1 MKAVIMAGGKGT
13 RIRSVASDIPKPMI
27 PVLNKPV
34 LQYQIENL
42 ARCGI
47 TDIIL
52 VTGYLS
58 EAVSSYFGDGSSF
71 GVNITYFNEDTPMG
85 TAGALYYLYR
95 DGRLDDDFLLIMG
108 DLMLSVD
115 FNRFMGA
122 HKASG
127 AYATLFVHPNSHPYD
142 SDIIVTDEVGRLED
156 YTEDK
161 CGIDSNKENDK
172 DIYTSDKACG
182 CCISSANKEML
193 ADNIKPGGDGNFDN
207 IEQKAA
213 HDEMLQ
219 SPHALSKPVIG
230 IISKKAERPDDFYYH
245 NQVNAGIYA
254 LSPSAAALVAEPKEK
269 IDLDKDI
276 IRPLIAEKKVYA
288 YRSTE
293 YVKDMG
299 TPERYNEVS
308 DAVRCGTVERRN
320 LSNKQR
326 CIFLDRDGTV
336 NVEKGFLNNP
346 ADMELMPQAAEAI
359 KRINAS
365 EYLAV
370 LITNQPV
377 IARGECSFEGLDEI
391 QKKFDTL
398 LGREGAY
405 IDAVYYCPHHP
416 HSGFE
421 GEVKALKFK
430 CRCRKGAP
438 GMIEDAAAELNIDT
452 GSSWMIGDKT
462 SDVECGRR
470 AGCRTVLLHTGAD
483 GTDGR
488 FDEPADTE
496 ADNLAEAV
504 DAILLEGQQA

>member
-1 MKAVIMAGGKGT
+1 MKAVIMAGGRGT

-27 PVLNKPV
+27 PVLDKPV

-58 EAVSSYFGDGSSF
+58 EAVSSYFGDGSSL
-71 GVNITYFNEDTPMG
+71 GVRLAYFNEDTPMG
-85 TAGALYYLYR
+85 TAGALHYLYR
-95 DGRLDDDFLLIMG
+95 DGLLNDDFLLIMG

-115 FNRFMGA
+115 FNRFMAA

-142 SDIIVTDEVGRLED
+142 SDIVVTDEVGRLED
-156 YTEDK
+156 FTEDK
-161 CGIDSNKENDK
+161 CGAGIAGNVYIGKAGTGDDS
-172 DIYTSDKACG
+172 IGRSY
-182 CCISSANKEML
+182 SA
-193 ADNIKPGGDGNFDN
+193 
-207 IEQKAA
+207 
-213 HDEMLQ
+213 
-219 SPHALSKPVIG
+219 HARSKIVTG
-230 IISKKAERPDDFYYH
+230 IISKKAERPEHFYYH

-254 LSPSAAALVAEPKEK
+254 LSPKAAALVAEPIDK

-276 IRPLIAEKKVYA
+276 IRPLIDEFKVYA

-299 TPERYNEVS
+299 TPERYNEVTE
-308 DAVRCGTVERRN
+308 AVRTGTVERRN
-320 LSNKQR
+320 LSNKQS
-326 CIFLDRDGTV
+326 CIFLDRDGTI
-336 NVEKGFLNNP
+336 NVEKGFLNNA
-346 ADMELMPQAAEAI
+346 ADMELMPGAAEAI

-365 EYLAV
+365 EYIAV

-416 HSGFE
+416 HAGYE

-452 GSSWMIGDKT
+452 SRSWMIGDKT
-462 SDVECGRR
+462 SDVECGKR

-483 GTDGR
+483 GSDGR
-488 FDEPADTE
+488 FDEPADMNA
-496 ADNLAEAV
+496 ADLAAAV
-504 DAILLEGQQA
+504 DEILL

>member
-27 PVLNKPV
+27 PVLDKPV

-42 ARCGI
+42 LHCGI

-58 EAVSSYFGDGSSF
+58 EAVRAYFGDGSSF
-71 GVNITYFNEDTPMG
+71 GVRISYFNEDSPMG

-95 DGRLDDDFLLIMG
+95 DGLLDDDFLLIMG

-115 FNRFMGA
+115 FKRFMEA

-127 AYATLFVHPNSHPYD
+127 AYATLFVHPNSHPFD
-142 SDIIVTDEVGRLED
+142 SDIIVTDEVGRLEGF
-156 YTEDK
+156 TEDK
-161 CGIDSNKENDK
+161 CGIDA
-172 DIYTSDKACG
+172 TA
-182 CCISSANKEML
+182 
-193 ADNIKPGGDGNFDN
+193 
-207 IEQKAA
+207 KAA
-213 HDEMLQ
+213 LYTK
-219 SPHALSKPVIG
+219 SAHAMSKPVIG
-230 IISKKAERPDDFYYH
+230 VISKKAERPDDYYYH

-254 LSPSAAALVAEPKEK
+254 LSSKAAALVAEPIEK

-276 IRPLIAEKKVYA
+276 IRPLISEDKVYA

-308 DAVRCGTVERRN
+308 EAVRTGAAENRN
-320 LSNKQR
+320 LSNRQR
-326 CIFLDRDGTV
+326 CIFLDRDGTI

-346 ADMELMPQAAEAI
+346 EELELLPGAAEAI
-359 KRINAS
+359 RSINAS

-391 QKKFDTL
+391 QKKLDTL

-421 GEVKALKFK
+421 GELKALKFK

-438 GMIEDAAAELNIDT
+438 GMILEAARELNIDT
-452 GSSWMIGDKT
+452 AASWMIGDKT
-462 SDVECGRR
+462 SDVECGKR

-488 FDEPADTE
+488 FNEPADINA
-496 ADNLAEAV
+496 ADLAEATNV
-504 DAILLEGQQA
+504 ILLNEENAHEETD

>member
-27 PVLNKPV
+27 PVLDKPV

-42 ARCGI
+42 RHCGI

-58 EAVSSYFGDGSSF
+58 EAVRDYFGDGSSL
-71 GVNITYFNEDTPMG
+71 GVKISYFNEDSPMG

-95 DGRLDDDFLLIMG
+95 DGLLEDDFLLIMG

-115 FNRFMGA
+115 FKRFMEA

-127 AYATLFVHPNSHPYD
+127 AYATLFVHPNSHPFD
-142 SDIIVTDEVGRLED
+142 SDLIVTDEVGRLED
-156 YTEDK
+156 FTEDK
-161 CGIDSNKENDK
+161 CG
-172 DIYTSDKACG
+172 
-182 CCISSANKEML
+182 L
-193 ADNIKPGGDGNFDN
+193 DNIAEAQSESEKHLHKEP
-207 IEQKAA
+207 A
-213 HDEMLQ
+213 HAM
-219 SPHALSKPVIG
+219 SKPVIG
-230 IISKKAERPDDFYYH
+230 VISKKAERPEDFYYH

-254 LSPSAAALVAEPKEK
+254 LSPKSAALVAEPIDK

-276 IRPLIAEKKVYA
+276 IRPLIAENKVYA

-308 DAVRCGTVERRN
+308 EAVRTGTVERRN
-320 LSNKQR
+320 LSNRQR
-326 CIFLDRDGTV
+326 CIFLDRDGTI

-346 ADMELMPQAAEAI
+346 DELELLPGAAEAI
-359 KRINAS
+359 RRINAS

-391 QKKFDTL
+391 QKKLDTL

-405 IDAVYYCPHHP
+405 IDAMYYCPHHP

-438 GMIEDAAAELNIDT
+438 GMILKAAEELNIDT
-452 GSSWMIGDKT
+452 AASWMIGDKT
-462 SDVECGRR
+462 SDVECGSR
-470 AGCRTVLLHTGAD
+470 AGCKTVLLHTGAD

-488 FDEPADTE
+488 FDEPADMQ
-496 ADNLAEAV
+496 ASNLAEAV
-504 DAILLEGQQA
+504 DIILR

>member
-1 MKAVIMAGGKGT
+1 MKAVIMAGGRGT

-27 PVLNKPV
+27 PVLDKPV

-58 EAVSSYFGDGSSF
+58 VAVSSYFGDGSSL
-71 GVNITYFNEDTPMG
+71 GVRITYFNEDTPMG
-85 TAGALYYLYR
+85 TAGALHYLYR
-95 DGRLDDDFLLIMG
+95 DGLLNDDFLLIMG

-115 FNRFMGA
+115 FNRFMAA

-142 SDIIVTDEVGRLED
+142 SDIVVTDEVGRLED
-156 YTEDK
+156 FTEDK
-161 CGIDSNKENDK
+161 CGAGIDRIESLNSAQINNAEAVSDA
-172 DIYTSDKACG
+172 DDKACG
-182 CCISSANKEML
+182 DAGIAGNSYAIGKVGTGDDSIGRSHSA
-193 ADNIKPGGDGNFDN
+193 
-207 IEQKAA
+207 
-213 HDEMLQ
+213 
-219 SPHALSKPVIG
+219 HARSKVVTG
-230 IISKKAERPDDFYYH
+230 IISKKAERPEHFYYH

-254 LSPSAAALVAEPKEK
+254 LSPKAAALVAEPIDK

-276 IRPLIAEKKVYA
+276 IRPLIDESKVYA

-299 TPERYNEVS
+299 TPERYNEVTE
-308 DAVRCGTVERRN
+308 AVRTGTVERRN
-320 LSNKQR
+320 LSNKQS
-326 CIFLDRDGTV
+326 CIFLDRDGTI
-336 NVEKGFLNNP
+336 NVEKGFLNNA
-346 ADMELMPQAAEAI
+346 ADMELMPGAAEAI

-416 HSGFE
+416 HAGYE

-438 GMIEDAAAELNIDT
+438 GMIEDAAADLNIDT
-452 GSSWMIGDKT
+452 SRSWMIGDKT
-462 SDVECGRR
+462 SDVECGKR

-483 GTDGR
+483 GSDGR
-488 FDEPADTE
+488 FAEPADMNA
-496 ADNLAEAV
+496 ADLAAAV
-504 DAILLEGQQA
+504 DEILL

>member
-13 RIRSVASDIPKPMI
+13 RIRSVAADIPKPMI
-27 PVLNKPV
+27 PVLGKPV

-42 ARCGI
+42 FHCGI
-47 TDIIL
+47 TDIIF
-52 VTGYLS
+52 VTGYLN
-58 EAVSSYFGDGSSF
+58 EAVREYFGDGSSF
-71 GVNITYFNEDTPMG
+71 GVKITYFNEESPMG

-95 DGRLDDDFLLIMG
+95 DGMLNEDFLLIMG

-115 FNRFMGA
+115 FNRFMNA
-122 HKASG
+122 HRASK

-142 SDIIVTDEVGRLED
+142 SDIIVTDEVGRLENF
-156 YTEDK
+156 TEDK
-161 CGIDSNKENDK
+161 CGIGKQETLSLSKYTADTEPENPSE
-172 DIYTSDKACG
+172 ILPERRAVN
-182 CCISSANKEML
+182 SAAWN
-193 ADNIKPGGDGNFDN
+193 ADDLIQP
-207 IEQKAA
+207 A
-213 HDEMLQ
+213 
-219 SPHALSKPVIG
+219 HALSKPVIG
-230 IISKKAERPDDFYYH
+230 IISKKAERPEHFYYH

-254 LSPSAAALVAEPKEK
+254 LSPRAAALVAEPLEK

-276 IRPLIAEKKVYA
+276 IRPLIAEGKVYA

-308 DAVRCGTVERRN
+308 EAVRNGTVEKRN
-320 LSNKQR
+320 LSNRQK

-346 ADMELMPQAAEAI
+346 EDMELLPGAAEAI
-359 KRINAS
+359 RRINSS

-405 IDAVYYCPHHP
+405 IDAFYYCPHHP

-421 GEVKALKFK
+421 GEVRELKFD

-438 GMIEDAAAELNIDT
+438 GMILDAARELNIDT
-452 GSSWMIGDKT
+452 AASWMIGDKT
-462 SDVECGRR
+462 SDTECGRR
-470 AGCRTVLLHTGAD
+470 AGCRTVLLHTGAS

-488 FDEPADTE
+488 YNEPADMDK
-496 ADNLAEAV
+496 ADLTEAV
-504 DAILLEGQQA
+504 DAIIC

>member
-1 MKAVIMAGGKGT
+1 MKAVIMAGGRGT

-27 PVLNKPV
+27 PVLDKPV

-58 EAVSSYFGDGSSF
+58 EAVSSYFGDGSSL
-71 GVNITYFNEDTPMG
+71 GVRLAYFNEDTPMG

-95 DGRLDDDFLLIMG
+95 DGQLNDDFLLIMG

-115 FNRFMGA
+115 FNRFMAA

-142 SDIIVTDEVGRLED
+142 SDIVVTDEVGRLED
-156 YTEDK
+156 FTEDK
-161 CGIDSNKENDK
+161 CGAGIAGNAYIGKAGTGDDS
-172 DIYTSDKACG
+172 IGRSH
-182 CCISSANKEML
+182 SA
-193 ADNIKPGGDGNFDN
+193 
-207 IEQKAA
+207 
-213 HDEMLQ
+213 
-219 SPHALSKPVIG
+219 HARSKIVTG
-230 IISKKAERPDDFYYH
+230 IISKKAERPEHFYYH

-254 LSPSAAALVAEPKEK
+254 LSPKAAALVAEPIDK

-276 IRPLIAEKKVYA
+276 IRPLIDESKVYA

-299 TPERYNEVS
+299 TPERYNEVTE
-308 DAVRCGTVERRN
+308 AVRTGTVERRN
-320 LSNKQR
+320 LSNKQS
-326 CIFLDRDGTV
+326 CIFLDRDGTI
-336 NVEKGFLNNP
+336 NVEKGFLNNA
-346 ADMELMPQAAEAI
+346 ADMELMPGAVDAI

-416 HSGFE
+416 HAGYE
-421 GEVKALKFK
+421 GEVKELKFK

-438 GMIEDAAAELNIDT
+438 GMIEDAAADLNIDT
-452 GSSWMIGDKT
+452 SRSWMIGDKT
-462 SDVECGRR
+462 SDVECGKR

-483 GTDGR
+483 GSDGR
-488 FDEPADTE
+488 FAEPADMNA
-496 ADNLAEAV
+496 ADLAAAV
-504 DAILLEGQQA
+504 DEILL